1 MNTEVNPR
9 ILLVEDDQSLALG
22 LEFNLRSE
30 GYSVAVFPDAEGA
43 AAALAHEPPFDLFI
57 LDRMLPGMDGL
68 ALIATLRKNGHE
80 APVLLLTARDS
91 EEDIVEG
98 LDSGADDYLAKPFDL
113 NVLLARVRSLL
124 RRRAGRSRE
133 TTPDEARF
141 SSTGAADSDIR
152 VDFNTLTADVR
163 GKSSRLTY
171 KEAEIFKLL
180 WERRNQVVTRE
191 ELLQKI
197 WGVEGYIQ
205 SRTVDNHIVQ
215 LRKLIE
221 IDPKKPRLILSIHG
235 SGYKFVG

>member
-1 MNTEVNPR
+1 MAAR

-30 GYSVAVFPDAEGA
+30 GYEVAVHADAESA
-43 AAALAHEPPFDLFI
+43 AAAVAREPAFDLFL
-57 LDRMLPGMDGL
+57 LDWMLPGKDGL
-68 ALIATLRKNGHE
+68 ALLAELRANGQD

-91 EEDIVEG
+91 EEDIVAG
-98 LDSGADDYLAKPFDL
+98 LDGGADDYLAKPFDL

-124 RRRAGRSRE
+124 RGRAARPRE
-133 TTPDEARF
+133 SAPDEARF
-141 SSTGAADSDIR
+141 GDQHGDVRA
-152 VDFNTLTADVR
+152 DFNTLTIDVR
-163 GKSSRLTY
+163 GKPGRLSY
-171 KEAEIFKLL
+171 KEAQILKLL

-221 IDPKKPRLILSIHG
+221 EDPKKPRFILSIHG